1 MVKNEVYEKEIEKIA
16 PKLER
21 LEGRPFDEIIGGLI
35 HEITVS
41 GISWDLIFALTY
53 VLDPSRFYIEVGH
66 DVRGYTVGFAAD
78 TPMGEDFGIF
88 LYRLTR
94 FDRRPT
100 EKEARDFI
108 KELLPRGRIEIEGL
122 LKKAY
127 GVVDTCKVIQ
137 GP

>member
-1 MVKNEVYEKEIEKIA
+1 MVSNEVYEQEIKRIA
-16 PKLER
+16 PKLEKLKDR
-21 LEGRPFDEIIGGLI
+21 SFDEIIGGLI

-41 GISWDLIFALTY
+41 GISRDLIFALTY

-78 TPMGEDFGIF
+78 TPMGDFGIF

-108 KELLPRGRIEIEGL
+108 KELLPRGRIEIERL

-137 GP
+137 G